1 MARYSQYTNQKFK
14 FNPLIP
20 SAMSKNFAPRFTFK
34 VTLATPQGIKVY
46 TIVKAAD
53 EDAAM
58 DFALRKYEG
67 LEVYD
72 TEVVGY

>member
-1 MARYSQYTNQKFK
+1 
-14 FNPLIP
+14 
-20 SAMSKNFAPRFTFK
+20 MSKNFAPRFFTFK
-34 VTLATPQGIKVY
+34 VTLATPSGIKVY

-58 DFALRKYEG
+58 DYALRKYEG

-72 TEVVGY
+72 TEMVGY

>member
-1 MARYSQYTNQKFK
+1 
-14 FNPLIP
+14 
-20 SAMSKNFAPRFTFK
+20 MSKNFAPRFFTFK
-34 VTLATPQGIKVY
+34 VTLATPNGIKVY

-58 DFALRKYEG
+58 DYALRKYEG

>member
-1 MARYSQYTNQKFK
+1 
-14 FNPLIP
+14 
-20 SAMSKNFAPRFTFK
+20 MSKNFAPRFTFK
-34 VTLATPQGIKVY
+34 VTLATPNGIKVY